1 MKIKNH
7 EYEYERLAI
16 GGTLPAFLF
25 CYYGAVPNINVEL
38 KKPFMFEEAGV
49 LQGVFGDTKRDI
61 LERLGTSLS
70 ISGLLPF
77 AGTTKTIRIIDE
89 NTLEAY
95 SEARKV
101 KVKFDELIVF
111 DETGIQGLP
120 KVKKR
125 VKKKYKVYDWLF
137 AKQGKKHEHRMLT
150 SDDNFVKE
158 VVFHS
163 SFKPF
168 AQKEWY
174 DPVAI
179 SYMTEKQLQDVNYGE
194 NLARLKVTAMMRE
207 AGIRGAANGYDTR
220 KPDRRL
226 YYAVKLEHEHRE
238 VETIGRDIHQNTK
251 TIKFNHQTEEE
262 IEKNFLDTY
271 PKRVY
276 NKICLK
282 TD

>member
-1 MKIKNH
+1 
-7 EYEYERLAI
+7 
-16 GGTLPAFLF
+16 
-25 CYYGAVPNINVEL
+25 
-38 KKPFMFEEAGV
+38 MFEQAGV
-49 LQGVFGDTKRDI
+49 LQGVFGDTKREV

-77 AGTTKTIRIIDE
+77 GGNTKSIRIIDE
-89 NTLEAY
+89 NTMEAY

-101 KVKFDELIVF
+101 RIKFQELIIFDE
-111 DETGIQGLP
+111 EGIQGLP

-137 AKQGKKHEHRMLT
+137 AKQGKKHEYKTLT
-150 SDDNFVKE
+150 SDDDFVKE
-158 VVFHS
+158 VIFHS

-179 SYMTEKQLQDVNYGE
+179 SYMNEKQLQDVNYGE
-194 NLARLKVTAMMRE
+194 NLARLKVTAMMKE

-226 YYAVKLEHEHRE
+226 YYAVKLEHDHRE
-238 VETIGRDIHQNTK
+238 VETIGRDIHQDTK

-262 IEKNFLDTY
+262 IDKNILDTY